1 MSRIGK
7 MPITVPA
14 GVQVDIK
21 GSTVNVK
28 GPKGQLGWTFSPTVS
43 IQEENGVV
51 TVTRSSEEATVRA
64 LHGTSRALLN
74 NMITGVSTGFTV
86 VLEIDGVGYRAE
98 MNGQTLVLYLGFS
111 HPVEVVPPEGVTF
124 EVETK
129 ARQVKIMG
137 HNKEQIGQLA
147 ADIRKIRPP
156 EPYKGKGVHYLG
168 EHIRR
173 KAGKSGKTKG
183 KG

>member
-1 MSRIGK
+1 

-28 GPKGQLGWTFSPTVS
+28 GPKGELGWTFSPTVS
-43 IQEENGVV
+43 IEMEEGVV
-51 TVTRSSEEATVRA
+51 TVTRSSDEATVRA

-98 MNGQTLVLYLGFS
+98 MEGNTLVLYLGYS
-111 HPVEVVPPEGVTF
+111 HPVRIEPPAGVSF
-124 EVETK
+124 EVDTK
-129 ARQVKIMG
+129 IRQVKIMG

-156 EPYKGKGVHYLG
+156 EPYKGKGVRYQG
-168 EHIRR
+168 EYIRR

-183 KG
+183 K

>member
-28 GPKGQLGWTFSPTVS
+28 GPKGELGWTFSPTVS
-43 IQEENGVV
+43 IEMEEGVV
-51 TVTRSSEEATVRA
+51 TVTRSSDEATVRA

-98 MNGQTLVLYLGFS
+98 MEGNTLVLYLGYS
-111 HPVEVVPPEGVTF
+111 HPVRIEPPAGVSF
-124 EVETK
+124 EVDTK
-129 ARQVKIMG
+129 IRQVKIMG

-156 EPYKGKGVHYLG
+156 EPYKGKGVRYQG
-168 EHIRR
+168 EYIRR

-183 KG
+183 K